1 MAGKYE
7 KQKLYYPS
15 LVKELKSS
23 GPRSLYLL
31 WGPEDYLI
39 ADFVDQVRSA
49 CIGDGEADFNV
60 KRLDGPVVDASEMED
75 ALNAMPFF
83 GGRTFLEL
91 HGFDVNRC
99 RDEKIPKLLSDIP
112 EWCTVVITLPDGVS
126 PDGRL
131 SFVKQLKK
139 DGKAVEFT
147 AQEAGDLYKWMA
159 RRFAFHGKTAD
170 REAMDRLMF
179 LSGNLMNQLIPE
191 IDKICAYAGSDRVM
205 VRDVDAVAH
214 HIPEADAFQMTERI
228 AEGDFDGAAHFLSE
242 LLAGDREPM
251 EILGTIGWQM
261 RQLYGAKIAQ
271 TVGGGPLF
279 AKEVLGITNDYR
291 LRRLMQTA
299 DKFSLSELT
308 EDLRLVAESC
318 MKTREQGAS
327 LSEEDALKE
336 LLIRFAMENRHASP

>member
-126 PDGRL
+126 PD
-131 SFVKQLKK
+131 
-139 DGKAVEFT
+139 
-147 AQEAGDLYKWMA
+147 KWMA
-159 RRFAFHGKTAD
+159 RRFAFHGKTVD

-179 LSGNLMNQLIPE
+179 LSGDLMNQLIPE

-251 EILGTIGWQM
+251 EIMGTIG
-261 RQLYGAKIAQ
+261 
-271 TVGGGPLF
+271 
-279 AKEVLGITNDYR
+279 
-291 LRRLMQTA
+291 
-299 DKFSLSELT
+299 
-308 EDLRLVAESC
+308 
-318 MKTREQGAS
+318 
-327 LSEEDALKE
+327 
-336 LLIRFAMENRHASP
+336 

>member
-1 MAGKYE
+1 MAGRFDKE
-7 KQKLYYPS
+7 KLIYPS
-15 LVKELKSS
+15 LLRELKTN
-23 GPRSLYLL
+23 GPMNLYLL

-39 ADFVDQVRSA
+39 ADFVNQVRNA

-60 KRLDGPVVDASEMED
+60 KRLDGPGIDPSDIED

-99 RDEKIPKLLSDIP
+99 RDEKTAGLLADIP
-112 EWCTVVITLPDGVS
+112 EWCTVVITMPDGVS

-131 SFVKQLKK
+131 ALVKQLKK

-147 AQEAGDLYKWMA
+147 AQETGDLYKWMT
-159 RRFAFHGKTAD
+159 RRFAFHGKTVD

-179 LSGNLMNQLIPE
+179 LSGDLMNQLIPE
-191 IDKICAYAGSDRVM
+191 IDKICAYAGSDRIM

-214 HIPEADAFQMTERI
+214 HIPEADVFQMTERI
-228 AEGDFDGAAHFLSE
+228 AEGDYDGAAYYLSE
-242 LLAGDREPM
+242 LMAGDKEPM

-271 TVGGGPLF
+271 ETGGGPLF
-279 AKEVLGITNDYR
+279 VKDVLGISKDYR
-291 LRRLMQTA
+291 VRRLMQTA
-299 DKFSLSELT
+299 EKFTLTELT
-308 EDLRLVAESC
+308 NDLRLVAEYC
-318 MKTREQGAS
+318 MKTRQQGAV
-327 LSEEDALKE
+327 LTEGEALKE
-336 LLIRFAMENRHASP
+336 LLIRFAMESRHAAP